1 MPRRQIRVTGAA
13 ETPLRTP
20 PPTPPLTAP
29 RTPTPAP
36 LRAALRTLRN
46 ELGVPE
52 GFPPEVLAE
61 AERAAR
67 GPRSAGGPPHDAT
80 DIPFFTVDPP
90 TSTDLDQA
98 MHLSR
103 RPHGYRVR
111 YAIADVA
118 AFVVPGS
125 ALDAEAHR
133 RVTTLYF
140 PDEKIPLHPPVLSE
154 GAASLL
160 PDGTRP
166 AVLWTIDL
174 DADGSPTATDVR
186 RALVRSRAKLA
197 YEGVQRQIDAGT
209 AEEPLALLKE
219 IGLLREQREV
229 DRGGISL
236 NVPEQEIV
244 ERTAPDGTR
253 AHDGTYELVYRAPL
267 PAEGWNAQI
276 SLLTGMA
283 AAELMLTHAT
293 GTGTGTGV
301 GTGVGAGT
309 GTGTGIGTGLSIG
322 TGLGAGILRT
332 LPAAPDGAVGR
343 LRRTAYALR
352 IDWPHH
358 VSYAS
363 LIRSLDPHRP
373 HHAAFLQECTTLLRG
388 AGYTA
393 FRDGAVPAL
402 TTHAAVAAPYTHCT
416 APLRRLVDR
425 YACELALAAAAGA
438 APPEWVLAALDE
450 LPARMA
456 EGTRRAGQA
465 ERGCV
470 DIVEAALLRDRVGE
484 LFDGT
489 VVDVQEREPGIGTV
503 QLENPAVVA
512 RIESGDG
519 NGNGTPLPLGE
530 RLRVRLTRA
539 DPGTAKV
546 LFAPA

>member
-1 MPRRQIRVTGAA
+1 
-13 ETPLRTP
+13 
-20 PPTPPLTAP
+20 
-29 RTPTPAP
+29 
-36 LRAALRTLRN
+36 LRAALRALRT

-52 GFPPEVLAE
+52 VPEDFPPDVLAE

-67 GPRSAGGPPHDAT
+67 APAPPDHDAT

-118 AFVVPGS
+118 AFVVPGA

-140 PDEKIPLHPPVLSE
+140 PDGRTPLHPPVLSE

-186 RALVRSRAKLA
+186 RALVRSRAKLD
-197 YEGVQRQIDAGT
+197 YEGVQRRIDAGT
-209 AEEPLALLKE
+209 AEEPLALLRD

-236 NVPEQEIV
+236 NVPEQEITD
-244 ERTAPDGTR
+244 RSDGHEG
-253 AHDGTYELVYRAPL
+253 ADDHEGPYELVYRAPL

-283 AAELMLTHAT
+283 AAELMLAH
-293 GTGTGTGV
+293 GT
-301 GTGVGAGT
+301 
-309 GTGTGIGTGLSIG
+309 
-322 TGLGAGILRT
+322 GILRT

-343 LRRTAYALR
+343 LRRTAHALR

-358 VSYAS
+358 VSYAR
-363 LIRSLDPHRP
+363 LIRTLDPHRP

-388 AGYTA
+388 AGYTV
-393 FRDGAVPAL
+393 FRDGAVPDL

-425 YACELALAAAAGA
+425 YASELSLAAAAGA

-489 VVDVQEREPGIGTV
+489 VVDVREREPAVGTV
-503 QLENPAVVA
+503 QLETPAIVA
-512 RIESGDG
+512 RIESG
-519 NGNGTPLPLGE
+519 NGTTLPLGE

-539 DPGTAKV
+539 DPGSGKV